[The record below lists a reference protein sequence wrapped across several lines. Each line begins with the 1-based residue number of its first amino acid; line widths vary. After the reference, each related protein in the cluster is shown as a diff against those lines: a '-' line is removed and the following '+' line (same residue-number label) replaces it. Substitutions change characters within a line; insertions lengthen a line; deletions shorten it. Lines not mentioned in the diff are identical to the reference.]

1 MTQEHAAFN
10 DPATRNRIEANSL
23 MLAIHDH
30 LRGCHFNELSTT
42 FMGYGSLKATLL
54 SLTNGLGR
62 RLTPPDTGA
71 HLETLVEAIDAYD
84 SAKLDAELDSWAASK
99 PDNSMHSRTT
109 FIYGV
114 ARTVTL

>member
-23 MLAIHDH
+23 MLAVHDH
-30 LRGCHFNELSTT
+30 LRGCHFNELSPA
-42 FMGYGSLKATLL
+42 FMGYGSVRATLL
-54 SLTNGLGR
+54 SLTNGLGT

-71 HLETLVEAIDAYD
+71 HLETLGEAINAYD
-84 SAKLDAELDSWAASK
+84 CDKLDAEFDSWAAAK